1 MLELV
6 LWAKKLMSAI
16 DLVFKIAFK
25 IKTRKPNKVVSLVRL
40 SLKQQFLRGDFL

>member
-6 LWAKKLMSAI
+6 LWAKMLMSAI

-25 IKTRKPNKVVSLVRL
+25 IKTRMLNQVVS
-40 SLKQQFLRGDFL
+40 